1 MKTFTELK
9 KAIRNNL
16 TLVFKDG
23 EEFQEIEYLEEITK
37 EFDELTPITA
47 TYNGGE
53 SEAEIFLNEI
63 YLKSEIEEIKP
74 KIENFLKS
82 IEVEN
87 LEILDFINIDE
98 IDHSDAFESIFEMIN
113 DNGGFNIDI
122 IYYSN
127 SIEYLRRHDNSLNES
142 IEIAIEYGYTIEN
155 LNSELLASLLASKNV
170 MIDFVDYREEI
181 ENFFNTL

>member
-16 TLVFKDG
+16 TLVFKDKG
-23 EEFQEIEYLEEITK
+23 EFVEIEYFEEITK

-53 SEAEIFLNEI
+53 TELFLNEI
-63 YLKSEIEEIKP
+63 YLKSEAEEIDY
-74 KIENFLKS
+74 KIRNFLKS

-87 LEILDFINIDE
+87 LDILDYINIDD
-98 IDHSDAFESIFEMIN
+98 IDYSDAFESIFEMIN
-113 DNGGFNIDI
+113 ENRGFEVEI

-127 SIEYLRRHDNSLNES
+127 AIEYLKRNDNSLNES
-142 IEIAIEYGYTIEN
+142 IEIAIESGYKIED
-155 LNSELLASLLASKNV
+155 LNSELLASLLASHNC
-170 MIDFVDYREEI
+170 MTDFVDYKEDINE
-181 ENFFNTL
+181 FFNNL